1 VPESVEQRLNEINE
15 RIIAAAVRA
24 GRSVDAIRLIAV
36 SKTFPV
42 SFIEDAYAA
51 GQRVFGESRVQ
62 ELASKTPV
70 LPDDIEWHL
79 IGHLQRN
86 KARPAVGVAH
96 LIHSIDSIRL
106 AQRIDGIASELGVCQ
121 DILLQANV
129 TGEATKFGMSLDQL
143 SEALDVCSGL
153 PAVNVKGFMTMAPF
167 AAEAVVIR
175 RCFAALRDYAAAQR
189 ERLDLELPEL
199 SMGMSSDFEIAIEE
213 GATLVRV
220 GTAIFGSR

>member
-1 VPESVEQRLNEINE
+1 VPESVEQRLNEIHE
-15 RIIAAAVRA
+15 RIAAAAVRA
-24 GRSVDAIRLIAV
+24 GRDTDVIRLIAV

-42 SFIEDAYAA
+42 DFIEDAYAA

-62 ELASKTPV
+62 ELAGKAPA

-86 KARPAVGVAH
+86 KVRPAIGVAR
-96 LIHSIDSIRL
+96 LIHSVDSIRL
-106 AQRIDGIASELGVCQ
+106 AQRIDNIATELGVHQ

-129 TGEATKFGMSLDQL
+129 TGEATKFGMSLDEL
-143 SEALDVCSGL
+143 SEALDVCCGL
-153 PAVNVKGFMTMAPF
+153 PSVTVQGFMTMAPF
-167 AAEAVVIR
+167 AAEEVVIR
-175 RCFAALRDYAAAQR
+175 RCFGDLRDYAAEQR

-199 SMGMSSDFEIAIEE
+199 SMGMSGDFEIAIEE